1 MNAEQAKARILFL
14 TEQLNKYNYLYYQES
29 QSPVSD
35 QEFDFLLK
43 ELEALEQQYPAYKQ
57 ADSPTQR
64 IGGTITKEFATVVHR
79 FPMLSLGNTYSE
91 DEIRE
96 FDQRVRKTLGHEQ
109 IDYIAELKF
118 DGVAV
123 SLTYQNGLL
132 VQAATR
138 GDGERGDDITTNV
151 KTIRTIPLRIQ
162 GKDIPEWIE
171 VRGEAFLPLSS
182 FEEINKER
190 EENEEP
196 LLANPRN
203 AASGTIKMQDSGV
216 VAKRKLDCYLYSLTG
231 DKLPFTTHEQSL
243 QWLTSKGFKVSDSWR
258 KCSRIEDIMDFIHHW
273 EKNKHTLPLAIDGI
287 VIKVNKFDW
296 QQELGFTAKSPRW
309 AISYKYQAE
318 KAETTLLSVEY
329 QVGRTGA
336 VTPVANLEPVLLAG
350 TTVKRASLHNANEIE
365 RLDLH
370 LLDKVS
376 VEKGGEIIPKVTAV
390 VLDKRKT
397 NAQKVIFPTTC
408 PECGSTLVRQEGEA
422 AYYCPNDKGC
432 APQVKG
438 KLEHYIHRKAMNIDG
453 IGSETI
459 DLLYQKGMVNTPDQ
473 LYDLRYEDLIKLDRF
488 ADKSAKNLIDG
499 ITKSKQVAFKYV
511 LFALGIRHVGAT
523 IAEKLVDAYPSIDL
537 LMAAKE
543 EELVAVPEIGGR
555 IARSV
560 KEYFENTDHLRI
572 IEGLR
577 KAGVQ
582 LERSEADTPKAGLSN
597 KLEGLTFVVSGVFSK
612 YDREELK
619 ELIVQHSGKIAS
631 GVSGKTSY
639 LVAGENMG
647 PSKLEKAQSLGV
659 KIIDENAFSEMIN

>member
-1 MNAEQAKARILFL
+1 MNTEQAKARIISL
-14 TEQLNKYNYLYYQES
+14 TERLNQYNYQYYQES

-43 ELEALEQQYPAYKQ
+43 ELEALEQQYPSFKQ

-64 IGGTITKEFATVVHR
+64 VGGTITKEFATVIHR

-91 DEIRE
+91 EEIRE

-109 IDYIAELKF
+109 IDYVCELKF

-151 KTIRTIPLRIQ
+151 KTIRTVPLRIT
-162 GKDIPEWIE
+162 GNDIPEWIE

-190 EENEEP
+190 EENGEP

-231 DKLPFTTHEQSL
+231 DKLPFSTHEQSL
-243 QWLTSKGFKVSDSWR
+243 QWLTTKGFKVSDSWK

-336 VTPVANLEPVLLAG
+336 VTPVANLRPVLLAG

-370 LLDKVS
+370 VLDEVS
-376 VEKGGEIIPKVTAV
+376 VEKGGEIIPKVTTV
-390 VLDKRKT
+390 VLAKRKQ
-397 NAQKVIFPTTC
+397 NAQKVIFPTAC
-408 PECGSTLVRQEGEA
+408 PECGTTLIRQEGEA

-438 KLEHYIHRKAMNIDG
+438 KLEHFIHRKAMNIDG
-453 IGSETI
+453 LGSETI
-459 DLLYQKGMVNTPDQ
+459 DLLYQKGMVRTPDQ
-473 LYDLRYEDLIKLDRF
+473 LYQLRYEDLIKLDRF
-488 ADKSAKNLIDG
+488 ADKSVKNLIDG
-499 ITKSKQVAFKYV
+499 IEKSKQVSFKYV

-560 KEYFENTDHLRI
+560 KEYFDNADHLRI

-582 LERSEADTPKAGLSN
+582 LERSAADAPKAGLSN
-597 KLEGLTFVVSGVFSK
+597 KLEGLTFVVSGVFTQ

-619 ELIVQHSGKIAS
+619 ELIIQHGGKIAS

-659 KIIDENAFSEMIN
+659 KIIDEKIFTDMLN

>member
-1 MNAEQAKARILFL
+1 MNAEAAKSRIALL
-14 TEQLNKYNYLYYQES
+14 TEQLNHYNYLYYQES
-29 QSPVSD
+29 QSAISD

-43 ELEALEQQYPAYKQ
+43 ELEALEQQYPDYKQ

-64 IGGTITKEFATVVHR
+64 VGGTITKAFTTVVHR

-91 DEIRE
+91 EEIRE

-109 IDYIAELKF
+109 IDYICELKF

-151 KTIRTIPLRIQ
+151 KTIRTVPLRIQ
-162 GKDIPEWIE
+162 GPDIPEWIE

-203 AASGTIKMQDSGV
+203 AASGTIKMQDSSV

-231 DKLPFTTHEQSL
+231 DQLPFTTHEQSL
-243 QWLTSKGFKVSDSWR
+243 QWLAQKGFKVSNTWK
-258 KCSRIEDIMDFIHHW
+258 KCSRIEDIMTFIHYW

-287 VIKVNKFDW
+287 VIKVNNFDW

-318 KAETTLLSVEY
+318 KAETSLLSVEY

-390 VLDKRKT
+390 MLDKRKPH
-397 NAQKVIFPTTC
+397 AQKVIFPTHC
-408 PECGSTLVRQEGEA
+408 PECGTALVRQEGEA
-422 AYYCPNDKGC
+422 AYYCPNEKGC

-438 KLEHYIHRKAMNIDG
+438 KLEHFIHRKAMNIDG
-453 IGSETI
+453 LGAETI
-459 DLLYQKGMVNTPDQ
+459 DLLYQKGMVRTPDQ
-473 LYDLRYEDLIKLDRF
+473 LYDLRYDDLISLDRF
-488 ADKSAKNLIDG
+488 ADKSVKNLIQG
-499 ITKSKQVAFKYV
+499 IEKSKHVPFKNV

-523 IAEKLVDAYPSIDL
+523 IAEKLVDAYPSIEQL
-537 LMAAKE
+537 IAAKE
-543 EELVAVPEIGGR
+543 EDMLAVPEIGGR
-555 IARSV
+555 IAHSV
-560 KEYFENTDHLRI
+560 KEYFSNPDHLHI
-572 IEGLR
+572 LQQLK

-582 LERSEADTPKAGLSN
+582 LERAASDAPKAGLSN
-597 KLEGLTFVVSGVFSK
+597 KLEGLTFVVSGVFK
-612 YDREELK
+612 LYDREALK
-619 ELIVQHSGKIAS
+619 ELIVQHGGKIAS

-639 LVAGENMG
+639 LIAGENMG

-659 KIIDENAFSEMIN
+659 KIIDEHEWSKMIA

>member
-1 MNAEQAKARILFL
+1 MNKEQAQARIVSL
-14 TEQLNKYNYLYYQES
+14 TAQLNQYNYLYYQES
-29 QSPVSD
+29 QSPISD

-43 ELEALEQQYPAYKQ
+43 ELEVLEQQYPSYKQ

-64 IGGTITKEFATVVHR
+64 VGGTITKEFTTVIHR

-109 IDYIAELKF
+109 IDYVCELKF

-123 SLTYQNGLL
+123 SLSYQNGLL

-151 KTIRTIPLRIQ
+151 KTIRTVPLRIQ
-162 GKDIPEWIE
+162 GNDIPEWIE

-216 VAKRKLDCYLYSLTG
+216 VSKRKLDCYLYSLTG
-231 DKLPFTTHEQSL
+231 DKLPFSTHEQSL
-243 QWLTSKGFKVSDSWR
+243 QWLTTKGFKVSDSWR

-336 VTPVANLEPVLLAG
+336 VTPVANLKPVLLAG

-370 LLDKVS
+370 LLDEVS
-376 VEKGGEIIPKVTAV
+376 VEKGGEIIPKVTTV
-390 VLDKRKT
+390 VLAKRKPH
-397 NAQKVIFPTTC
+397 AEKVIFPTAC
-408 PECGSTLVRQEGEA
+408 PECGTVLVRQEGEA

-453 IGSETI
+453 LGAETI
-459 DLLYQKGMVNTPDQ
+459 DLLYQKGMVRTPDQ
-473 LYDLRYEDLIKLDRF
+473 LYDLRYEDLITLDRF
-488 ADKSAKNLIDG
+488 ADKSVKNLIDG
-499 ITKSKQVAFKYV
+499 IEKSKQVPFKYV

-537 LMAAKE
+537 LMAATE

-560 KEYFENTDHLRI
+560 KEYFDNADHLHI
-572 IEGLR
+572 IAGLR

-582 LERSEADTPKAGLSN
+582 LERSEADAPKAGLSN
-597 KLEGLTFVVSGVFSK
+597 KLEGLIFVVSGVFSQ

-619 ELIVQHSGKIAS
+619 ELIVQHGGKIAS

-659 KIIDENAFSEMIN
+659 KIIDEKEFSEMIN

>member
-1 MNAEQAKARILFL
+1 MTKEQAQARIISL
-14 TEQLNKYNYLYYQES
+14 TEQLNRYNYLYYQES
-29 QSPVSD
+29 ESPISD

-43 ELEALEQQYPAYKQ
+43 ELEALEQQYPSYKQ

-64 IGGTITKEFATVVHR
+64 VGGTITKEFATVIHR

-109 IDYIAELKF
+109 IDYVCELKF

-151 KTIRTIPLRIQ
+151 KTIRTVPLRIQ
-162 GKDIPEWIE
+162 GNDIPEWIE

-231 DKLPFTTHEQSL
+231 DKLPFSTHEQSL
-243 QWLTSKGFKVSDSWR
+243 QWLTTKGFKVSDSWR

-336 VTPVANLEPVLLAG
+336 VTPVANLKPVLLAG

-370 LLDKVS
+370 LLDEVS
-376 VEKGGEIIPKVTAV
+376 VEKGGEIIPKVTTV
-390 VLDKRKT
+390 VLSKRKPH
-397 NAQKVIFPTTC
+397 AQKVIFPTAC
-408 PECGSTLVRQEGEA
+408 PECGTTLVRQEGEA

-453 IGSETI
+453 LGAETI
-459 DLLYQKGMVNTPDQ
+459 DLLYQKNMVRTPDQ

-488 ADKSAKNLIDG
+488 ADKSVKNLIDG
-499 ITKSKQVAFKYV
+499 IEKSKQVPFKYV

-560 KEYFENTDHLRI
+560 KEYFDNADHLRI
-572 IEGLR
+572 IAGLR

-582 LERSEADTPKAGLSN
+582 LERSAADAPKAGLSN
-597 KLEGLTFVVSGVFSK
+597 KLEGLTFVVSGVFSQ

-619 ELIVQHSGKIAS
+619 ELIVQHGGKIAS

-659 KIIDENAFSEMIN
+659 KIIDEKTFAEMIN

>member
-1 MNAEQAKARILFL
+1 MNAEQAKARIVSL
-14 TEQLNKYNYLYYQES
+14 TEQLNHYNYLYYQES
-29 QSPVSD
+29 QSPISD

-43 ELEALEQQYPAYKQ
+43 ELEALEQQYPSFKQ

-64 IGGTITKEFATVVHR
+64 VGGAITKEFATVVHR

-91 DEIRE
+91 EEIRE

-109 IDYIAELKF
+109 IDYICELKF

-123 SLTYQNGLL
+123 SLSYQNGLL

-138 GDGERGDDITTNV
+138 GDGEKGDDITTNV
-151 KTIRTIPLRIQ
+151 KTIRTVPLRIQ
-162 GKDIPEWIE
+162 GNDIPEWIE

-203 AASGTIKMQDSGV
+203 AASGTIKMQDSAV

-231 DKLPFTTHEQSL
+231 AQLPFNTHEQSL
-243 QWLTSKGFKVSDSWR
+243 QWLSSKGFKVSDTWK
-258 KCSRIEDIMDFIHHW
+258 KCSRIEEIMDFIHHW
-273 EKNKHTLPLAIDGI
+273 EKQKHTLPLAIDGI
-287 VIKVNKFDW
+287 VIKVNNFDW

-336 VTPVANLEPVLLAG
+336 VTPVANLKPVLLAG

-370 LLDKVS
+370 LLDTVS

-390 VLDKRKT
+390 VLAKRKP
-397 NAQKVIFPTTC
+397 NAQKVIFPTHC
-408 PECGSTLVRQEGEA
+408 PECGTALVRQEGEA

-453 IGSETI
+453 LGAETI
-459 DLLYQKGMVNTPDQ
+459 DLLYQKGLVNTPDQ
-473 LYDLRYEDLIKLDRF
+473 LYKLRYEDLIQLDRF
-488 ADKSAKNLIDG
+488 ADKSVKNLIDG
-499 ITKSKQVAFKYV
+499 IEKSKQVPFKNV

-523 IAEKLVDAYPSIDL
+523 IAEKLVDAYPSIEL
-537 LMAAKE
+537 LMAATE
-543 EELVAVPEIGGR
+543 EEMIAVPEIGGR
-555 IARSV
+555 IAQSL
-560 KEYFENTDHLRI
+560 KAYFADENHVRI
-572 IEGLR
+572 IEQLK

-582 LERSEADTPKAGLSN
+582 LERSASDAPKAGLSN
-597 KLEGLTFVVSGVFSK
+597 KLEGLIFVVSGVFSQ

-619 ELIVQHSGKIAS
+619 ELIVQHGGKIAS

-659 KIIDENAFSEMIN
+659 KIIDEQTFTSMI

>member
-1 MNAEQAKARILFL
+1 MNAEQAKARIVSL
-14 TEQLNKYNYLYYQES
+14 TEKLNHYNYLYYQEN
-29 QSPVSD
+29 QSTISD

-43 ELEALEQQYPAYKQ
+43 ELEALEQQYPAFKQ

-64 IGGTITKEFATVVHR
+64 VGGTITKEFSTVIHR

-109 IDYIAELKF
+109 IDYICELKF
-118 DGVAV
+118 DGVAI
-123 SLTYQNGLL
+123 SLSYQNGLL

-151 KTIRTIPLRIQ
+151 KTIRTIPLRIH
-162 GKDIPEWIE
+162 GDDIPEWIE
-171 VRGEAFLPLSS
+171 VRGEGFLPLNS

-190 EENEEP
+190 EENEEAP
-196 LLANPRN
+196 LANPRN
-203 AASGTIKMQDSGV
+203 AASGTIKMQDSSV

-231 DKLPFTTHEQSL
+231 DKLPFNTHEASL
-243 QWLTSKGFKVSDSWR
+243 QWLATKGFKVSDTWK

-273 EKNKHTLPLAIDGI
+273 EKHKHTLPLAIDGI
-287 VIKVNKFDW
+287 VIKVNNFDW

-390 VLDKRKT
+390 NLNKR
-397 NAQKVIFPTTC
+397 NPHAQKVVFPTHC
-408 PECGSTLVRQEGEA
+408 PECGTALVRQEGEA
-422 AYYCPNDKGC
+422 AYYCLNDKDC

-453 IGSETI
+453 LGAETI
-459 DLLYQKGMVNTPDQ
+459 DLLYQKGMVKTPDQ
-473 LYDLRYEDLIKLDRF
+473 LYDLRYEDLIQLDRF
-488 ADKSAKNLIDG
+488 ADKSARNLIQG
-499 ITKSKQVAFKYV
+499 IEKSKQVPFKNV

-523 IAEKLVDAYPSIDL
+523 IAEKLVDAYPSIDQL
-537 LMAAKE
+537 IHAKE
-543 EELVAVPEIGGR
+543 DEMMAVPEIGGR
-555 IARSV
+555 IAQSV
-560 KEYFENTDHLRI
+560 KEYFSNTNHLRI
-572 IEGLR
+572 VERLK

-582 LERSEADTPKAGLSN
+582 LERSGTDAPKAALSN
-597 KLEGLTFVVSGVFSK
+597 KLEGLTFVVSGVFK
-612 YDREELK
+612 VYDRENLK
-619 ELIVQHSGKIAS
+619 DLIGQHGSKIAS
-631 GVSGKTSY
+631 GVSGKTSF

-659 KIIDENAFSEMIN
+659 KIIDENEFTRMIQ